1 MRLRIIDAFTDRPF
15 AGNPAGVVVLDA
27 PAPEAWMSSVAAEL
41 NLSETAFAV
50 PQGPAG
56 RYALRWFTPTT
67 EVDLCGHATLATAHA
82 LRSDGVAGP
91 FTFDTRSGELRAGV
105 EPDGL
110 VLLDLPAQPTSPLAP
125 EIAGRVADHLGAAL
139 GVQPEEV
146 ESNGIDVV
154 VRLAVEDHVRTLSPD
169 IAALSLV
176 DARCVVV
183 TATATR
189 RPVAEDVVLEE
200 GDVPDAVSRVFCPRV
215 GVPEDPVTGSA
226 HCALGPFWA
235 QRLGRDTLL
244 FQQVSRRGGRLRVRV
259 LGGRVEVAGRAVTV
273 LDGNLTAGPLAGDE
287 GR

>member
-1 MRLRIIDAFTDRPF
+1 MPGPYVFT
-15 AGNPAGVVVLDA
+15 
-27 PAPEAWMSSVAAEL
+27 
-41 NLSETAFAV
+41 
-50 PQGPAG
+50 
-56 RYALRWFTPTT
+56 
-67 EVDLCGHATLATAHA
+67 
-82 LRSDGVAGP
+82 
-91 FTFDTRSGELRAGV
+91 TRSGELRAGV
-105 EPDGL
+105 GPDGL
-110 VLLDLPAQPTSPLAP
+110 VLLDLPSQPTAPLDP
-125 EIAGRVADHLGAAL
+125 GIAGRVADHLGAAL

-183 TATATR
+183 TAAATR

-215 GVPEDPVTGSA
+215 GIAEDPVTGSA

-235 QRLGRDTLL
+235 RRLGCALLL
-244 FQQVSRRGGRLRVRV
+244 FRQVSCRGGARRVRV
-259 LGGRVEVAGRAVTV
+259 LWESVELAGRAVTV
-273 LDGNLTAGPLAGDE
+273 LDGNLAAGPPPVDE